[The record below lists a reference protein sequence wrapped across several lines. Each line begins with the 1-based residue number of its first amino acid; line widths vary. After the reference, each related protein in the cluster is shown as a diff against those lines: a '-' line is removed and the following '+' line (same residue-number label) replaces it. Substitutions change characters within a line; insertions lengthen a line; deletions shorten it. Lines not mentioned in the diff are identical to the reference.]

1 MYIVV
6 DTDDGWDIR
15 GTIRLT
21 WIGNI
26 AGTAA
31 TSGCQDRCRSPCRK
45 AVRVRHGDDEFGGDG
60 EAKRERESAVLAV
73 ISARGDR
80 DVVRGSV
87 DQSEESGEGR
97 SAARPAE
104 GEWIALW
111 RGGSRKREWTSGRQ
125 KAK

>member
-1 MYIVV
+1 MIVN
-6 DTDDGWDIR
+6 TDDEWDVR

-45 AVRVRHGDDEFGGDG
+45 AVRVRHGDDEWGGEG
-60 EAKRERESAVLAV
+60 EGERERESAVLAV
-73 ISARGDR
+73 ISARGDGK
-80 DVVRGSV
+80 VVRRGV
-87 DQSEESGEGR
+87 DQSEESSER
-97 SAARPAE
+97 RDAACPAE
-104 GEWIALW
+104 SEWIALW
-111 RGGSRKREWTSGRQ
+111 RGGSRKREWTRGGQ